1 MKILY
6 VAGALLTLFV
16 TYFLITSYWTPLM
29 TPAIQTAV
37 SATDNTT
44 YPFANAAIRAMPIW
58 LYIAPAV
65 IVLVAIVIK
74 LRSKQTTV

>member
-6 VAGALLTLFV
+6 VAGALFALFV

-29 TPAIQTAV
+29 VPAIQGAAA
-37 SATDNTT
+37 ATDNTT
-44 YPFANAAIRAMPIW
+44 YPFAHAAIRTMPIW
-58 LYIAPAV
+58 LYLAPAV

-74 LRSKQTTV
+74 LRMKLAA

>member
-6 VAGALLTLFV
+6 VAGALFALFV
-16 TYFLITSYWTPLM
+16 TYFFITTFWGGLM
-29 TPAIQTAV
+29 VPAIQGAAA
-37 SATDNTT
+37 ATDNTT
-44 YPFANAAIRAMPIW
+44 YPFAHAAIRTMPIW

-74 LRSKQTTV
+74 LRMKPAA